1 LAVEAEIIQKIRSA
15 LGCNPQP
22 STPWLRLGLGDD
34 AAILRPCPQEG
45 TSKRNKPSGGREW
58 VLSCDAFLE
67 GVHFRPDVHG
77 PRDVG
82 YKALARATSD
92 LAAMG
97 ARPRFFLLNL
107 VLPGSRTGAWLDRF
121 LLGLREASRK
131 LEISLVG
138 GDTSRLPHV
147 AINIM
152 VGGDVPAGHAL
163 TRSGARPGDLLFVRG
178 TLGAAQLGLGLIQR
192 RFARSPRQEKR
203 WNSLLAAH
211 LRPAI
216 GLDFGRWLSGDKPS
230 GPKIA
235 SAAID
240 TSDGL
245 STDLEHLCE
254 SSGVGARIWAGRLP
268 LVRIPPELKTLRLD
282 PLQLA
287 LHGGEDY
294 QLLFTVPRGIASQI
308 PRKYQGVSITHI
320 GEITR
325 GPGIELV
332 QESGRRKKLT
342 PQGWDP
348 FRKT

>member
-1 LAVEAEIIQKIRSA
+1 MAVEAEIIQKIRSA
-15 LGCNPQP
+15 LGRNPRP
-22 STPWLRLGLGDD
+22 IDSMVASRFGRRCSDS
-34 AAILRPCPQEG
+34 AAVPAEG

-178 TLGAAQLGLGLIQR
+178 TLGAAQLGLEINSAEIRQIAKTGEALEQL
-192 RFARSPRQEKR
+192 ARG
-203 WNSLLAAH
+203 A
-211 LRPAI
+211 
-216 GLDFGRWLSGDKPS
+216 PS
-230 GPKIA
+230 
-235 SAAID
+235 
-240 TSDGL
+240 
-245 STDLEHLCE
+245 
-254 SSGVGARIWAGRLP
+254 SSHWAGFR
-268 LVRIPPELKTLRLD
+268 
-282 PLQLA
+282 A
-287 LHGGEDY
+287 MA
-294 QLLFTVPRGIASQI
+294 F
-308 PRKYQGVSITHI
+308 
-320 GEITR
+320 
-325 GPGIELV
+325 
-332 QESGRRKKLT
+332 RR
-342 PQGWDP
+342 
-348 FRKT
+348 